1 MDEKK
6 IEVTEMQ
13 MVIAMFDVFEHGVM
27 KELVN
32 DNPMYVLLAPIICK
46 ELWEKLNVEQE
57 DEEDGK

>member
-6 IEVTEMQ
+6 IEVTEKQ
-13 MVIAMFDVFEHGVM
+13 MVRAMFDVFEHGVM

-32 DNPMYVLLAPIICK
+32 DNPMLVLLAPLICS
-46 ELWEKLNVEQE
+46 ELWKKLNEEQE